1 MLTDQAEN
9 LPDELHRNSV
19 TGGRPITAVRQ
30 GMQMDSKN
38 ADNIF
43 RTIFEHSRDA
53 ILLADSKGKILEVN
67 PACINLFGYKT
78 SEALLN
84 DIKLLDDIFEA
95 REAYGFKKLDCKDDS
110 VKEFEA
116 RLIGRNS
123 IKFDAAITCNLI
135 SDASEKNAS
144 RVVLIKDTLKNN
156 GSALHV
162 ERRRNIRLSILRA
175 ISITISSSLDL
186 TEILNNTIDSML
198 EISETDSVRIYLL
211 NAEKR
216 GLDLVAHKGLS
227 GLFTSYDHMKYREIG
242 DGLLGQAAV
251 TGEVMLVDNFLR
263 ADDPYVDCFIEEGLQ
278 TTAYIPLISK
288 GETGGVMAVS
298 SHSEFKFSN
307 YHVELLSAIGNHIG
321 VAVENANLYDDIKS
335 AYQELKTAQE
345 QVVRTEKL
353 ASLGKLSA
361 TIAHEINNPLAALLT
376 YIKLMMKL
384 IARGKFNA
392 DKMKDISRYLNTMES
407 ETSRCGEIVK
417 NLLAF
422 SRQSKIT
429 IEPQDIE
436 DIIDKTLMLIEHDL
450 DMKEIRFVKKIEPD
464 LPQIQCDFKQIQQT
478 FLNLMSNASEA
489 MSKGGI
495 LTVAAARSKKKGF
508 VDVDVSDTGCGILKK
523 DLPEIFEPFFTTKEE
538 GQGVGLGLSVV
549 FGIIARHKGTIKVE
563 SKQGKGSIFKMR
575 LPVS

>member
-1 MLTDQAEN
+1 
-9 LPDELHRNSV
+9 
-19 TGGRPITAVRQ
+19 
-30 GMQMDSKN
+30 MQMDSKN

-53 ILLADSKGKILEVN
+53 ILLTDSKGKILEVN
-67 PACINLFGYKT
+67 PACINLFGYNT
-78 SEALLN
+78 SEALFN
-84 DIKLLDDIFEA
+84 DIKFLDDIFEA
-95 REAYGFKKLDCKDDS
+95 REAHGFKKLDFNDVS

-116 RLIGRNS
+116 RLIGRNNM
-123 IKFDAAITCNLI
+123 KFDAVIACNLI
-135 SDASEKNAS
+135 LDASENNVS
-144 RVVLIKDTLKNN
+144 RVILLKDTLKKD
-156 GSALHV
+156 GSALHGD
-162 ERRRNIRLSILRA
+162 RRRNIRLGILRA
-175 ISITISSSLDL
+175 VSITISSSLDL
-186 TEILNNTIDSML
+186 TEILNNTIDNML
-198 EISETDSVRIYLL
+198 EISETDSVRIYLM
-211 NAEKR
+211 NAEKK

-227 GLFTSYDHMKYREIG
+227 GLFTSYDYMKYREIG
-242 DGLLGQAAV
+242 DGLLGQTAV

-263 ADDPYVDCFIEEGLQ
+263 ADDPYVDCFTEEGLQ
-278 TTAYIPLISK
+278 TTAYIPLTSK
-288 GETGGVMAVS
+288 GETVGVMAVS

-321 VAVENANLYDDIKS
+321 VAVENASLYDDIKN

-361 TIAHEINNPLAALLT
+361 TIAHEINNPLAAVLT

-392 DKMKDISRYLNTMES
+392 DKMVDISRYLKTMES

-429 IEPQDIE
+429 IEPQNIE

-450 DMKEIRFVKKIEPD
+450 DMKEILLKKIIEPD
-464 LPQIQCDFKQIQQT
+464 LPHIQCDFKQIQQAL
-478 FLNLMSNASEA
+478 LNLVGNASEA

-508 VDVDVSDTGCGILKK
+508 VDVDISDTGCGILKK
-523 DLPEIFEPFFTTKEE
+523 DLKNIFEPFFTTKEE

-549 FGIIARHKGTIKVE
+549 FGIITRHKGTIKVE
-563 SKQGKGSIFKMR
+563 SRPGKGSVFKIQ

>member
-1 MLTDQAEN
+1 
-9 LPDELHRNSV
+9 
-19 TGGRPITAVRQ
+19 
-30 GMQMDSKN
+30 
-38 ADNIF
+38 
-43 RTIFEHSRDA
+43 
-53 ILLADSKGKILEVN
+53 
-67 PACINLFGYKT
+67 
-78 SEALLN
+78 
-84 DIKLLDDIFEA
+84 
-95 REAYGFKKLDCKDDS
+95 
-110 VKEFEA
+110 
-116 RLIGRNS
+116 
-123 IKFDAAITCNLI
+123 
-135 SDASEKNAS
+135 
-144 RVVLIKDTLKNN
+144 
-156 GSALHV
+156 
-162 ERRRNIRLSILRA
+162 
-175 ISITISSSLDL
+175 
-186 TEILNNTIDSML
+186 
-198 EISETDSVRIYLL
+198 
-211 NAEKR
+211 
-216 GLDLVAHKGLS
+216 
-227 GLFTSYDHMKYREIG
+227 
-242 DGLLGQAAV
+242 
-251 TGEVMLVDNFLR
+251 
-263 ADDPYVDCFIEEGLQ
+263 
-278 TTAYIPLISK
+278 
-288 GETGGVMAVS
+288 
-298 SHSEFKFSN
+298 
-307 YHVELLSAIGNHIG
+307 VELLSAIGNHIG

>member
-1 MLTDQAEN
+1 
-9 LPDELHRNSV
+9 
-19 TGGRPITAVRQ
+19 
-30 GMQMDSKN
+30 MDTKN

-53 ILLADSKGKILEVN
+53 ILLADPKGKILEVN
-67 PACINLFGYKT
+67 PACINLFGYNT
-78 SEALLN
+78 SKALLN
-84 DIKLLDDIFEA
+84 DIKFLDDIFEA
-95 REAYGFKKLDCKDDS
+95 RKAYCFEKLDS
-110 VKEFEA
+110 EN
-116 RLIGRNS
+116 NS
-123 IKFDAAITCNLI
+123 IKDVEAQLIARNSRTFNAALTCNLI
-135 SDASEKNAS
+135 SDASEKNVGH
-144 RVVLIKDTLKNN
+144 VVLIKDTFKKNE
-156 GSALHV
+156 SAQHV
-162 ERRRNIRLSILRA
+162 ERRRNIRLGIIRA
-175 ISITISSSLDL
+175 VSNTVSSSLDL
-186 TEILNNTIDSML
+186 TEILDNTIDKML
-198 EISETDSVRIYLL
+198 EISEPDSVRIYLM
-211 NAEKR
+211 NPEKK
-216 GLDLVAHKGLS
+216 GLHLVAHKGLS
-227 GLFTSYDHMKYREIG
+227 GLFISYEYMKYRELG

-263 ADDPYVDCFIEEGLQ
+263 ANDPYVERFIEEGLQ
-278 TTAYIPLISK
+278 TTAYIPLVSK
-288 GETGGVMAVS
+288 GETVGVMAIS
-298 SHSEFKFSN
+298 SHSEYKFSN

-321 VAVENANLYDDIKS
+321 VAVENVNLYEDLMS

-361 TIAHEINNPLAALLT
+361 TIAHEINNPLAAVLT

-384 IARGKFNA
+384 IDRGKFKA
-392 DKMKDISRYLNTMES
+392 DKLEDISRYLNTMES

-429 IEPQDIE
+429 IEPQNIE

-450 DMKEIRFVKKIEPD
+450 EMKEIRLVKKIEQD
-464 LPQIQCDFKQIQQT
+464 LPQIQCDFKQIQQA
-478 FLNLMSNASEA
+478 FLNLMGNASEA

-495 LTVAAARSKKKGF
+495 LTVAVARSKKKGF
-508 VDVDVSDTGCGILKK
+508 VDVDISDTGCGILKK

-549 FGIIARHKGTIKVE
+549 FGIITRHKGTIKVE
-563 SKQGKGSIFKMR
+563 SKQGKGTVFKIR